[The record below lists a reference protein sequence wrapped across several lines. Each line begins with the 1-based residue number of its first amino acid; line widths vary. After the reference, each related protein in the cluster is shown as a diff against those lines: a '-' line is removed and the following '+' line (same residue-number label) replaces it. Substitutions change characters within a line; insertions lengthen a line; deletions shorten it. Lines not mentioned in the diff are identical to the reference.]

1 MVLNVFIDL
10 VVMMRKLT
18 KIDFKKVTVK
28 IVIFFVCI
36 LTLMKLKR
44 YNGQMKFKKLKQKFE
59 DNMMKDQKILADFKF
74 LDRYVSYVFPTK
86 AEVEGLMYHKNLTDR
101 KMRFLLHARSLP
113 FHTREDEWLALYLEQ
128 AVAQIF
134 LTEREAESKR
144 STCLDSKTGTSEA
157 YESISSIDQRS
168 FLQYVKLSPKFEA
181 MRTRYEHY
189 LVKDYVHNW
198 VKGQSYDFY
207 YTEEEK
213 QKFVQKTNY
222 EDVFRESVIDA
233 MVTFGLPQKS
243 IEEGLELSASIWLM
257 PAICRGLMNESG
269 LHSDEFYALE
279 KYEPAVTKE
288 LFKSEFKS
296 MAAAA
301 RLREYKYY
309 LKHREVIDRMG
320 TATKNMKMSQEEAS
334 KLEQVVR
341 NNAYKS
347 ECLMFNQIACL
358 LYSKEINADLEKKSL

>member
-1 MVLNVFIDL
+1 MI
-10 VVMMRKLT
+10 
-18 KIDFKKVTVK
+18 
-28 IVIFFVCI
+28 
-36 LTLMKLKR
+36 
-44 YNGQMKFKKLKQKFE
+44 
-59 DNMMKDQKILADFKF
+59 KDQKMLTDFKF
-74 LDRYVSYVFPTK
+74 LDRYVSSVFPTK

-101 KMRFLLHARSLP
+101 NMRVLLHARSLP

-134 LTEREAESKR
+134 LTEREEESKR
-144 STCLDSKTGTSEA
+144 STCEA
-157 YESISSIDQRS
+157 YEPILSIDQRS

-189 LVKDYVHNW
+189 LVKDYVDNW

-213 QKFVQKTNY
+213 KKFVQKTNY

-233 MVTFGLPQKS
+233 MVALGLPQKS

-269 LHSDEFYALE
+269 LHSDEFCALQ
-279 KYEPAVTKE
+279 KYEPAVAKE
-288 LFKSEFKS
+288 LFNSEFKS

-341 NNAYKS
+341 SNAYKS
-347 ECLMFNQIACL
+347 ECVMFNQIACS
-358 LYSKEINADLEKKSL
+358 LYAKEFTTGLGRNGL